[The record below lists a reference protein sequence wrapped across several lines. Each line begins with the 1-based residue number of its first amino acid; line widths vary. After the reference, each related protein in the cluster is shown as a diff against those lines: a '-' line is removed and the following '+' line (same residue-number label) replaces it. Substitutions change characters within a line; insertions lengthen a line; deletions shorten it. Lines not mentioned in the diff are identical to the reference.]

1 MNAVTKIRSTAQRV
15 FWGGASRYRCK
26 RLALVYPASRDCPP
40 GRIKEFVLMTEERPV
55 LDVVA
60 VDVRE
65 LATGSGIPA
74 GIDAMI
80 PIEPHWKQR
89 SSQAPIYEA
98 I

>member
-1 MNAVTKIRSTAQRV
+1 
-15 FWGGASRYRCK
+15 
-26 RLALVYPASRDCPP
+26 
-40 GRIKEFVLMTEERPV
+40 MTEEQPV

-65 LATGSGIPA
+65 LAFGSGIPA

-80 PIEPHWKQR
+80 PSEQNWKLR
-89 SSQAPIYEA
+89 SPEIPAYAA

>member
-1 MNAVTKIRSTAQRV
+1 
-15 FWGGASRYRCK
+15 
-26 RLALVYPASRDCPP
+26 
-40 GRIKEFVLMTEERPV
+40 MTEQRPV

-65 LATGSGIPA
+65 LAFGSGIPA

-80 PIEPHWKQR
+80 PIERNWKQR
-89 SSQAPIYEA
+89 TSKTSIYEA